1 MKVENDSKETDVSV
15 VAKKKKK
22 KKKKKRKQTGKFPRT
37 FEPQI

>member
-1 MKVENDSKETDVSV
+1 MI
-15 VAKKKKK
+15 AKRQMSLLWQKK